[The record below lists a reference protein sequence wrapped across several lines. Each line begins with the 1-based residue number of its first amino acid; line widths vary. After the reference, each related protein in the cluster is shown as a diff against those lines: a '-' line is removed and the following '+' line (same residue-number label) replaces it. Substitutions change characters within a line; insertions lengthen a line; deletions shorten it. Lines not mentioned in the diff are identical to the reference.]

1 VVYQNPQNG
10 IPGGIPDK
18 DVVYQNPQNGIPG
31 GIPDKDVVYQ
41 KQDLV
46 YQKPQNGIPRLDK
59 YNIYKEEVVNKYN
72 NPYSDKTLNNK
83 NNTLRVLNTKS
94 ELNTDLKLNT
104 DTDIDNNIKYIIGIW
119 NNMSDIG
126 LQEVTIP
133 KGSLAKRFPNLV
145 NRIEEYGYDNVL
157 KALDKIPRSEFLLG
171 NNKTGWKITFD
182 WMFLPDNFQKV
193 LDGKYDN
200 RVAVVSQRELDKED
214 ENDPSRVV
222 REWLRGRGIDDAG
235 VGVW

>member
-1 VVYQNPQNG
+1 
-10 IPGGIPDK
+10 
-18 DVVYQNPQNGIPG
+18 
-31 GIPDKDVVYQ
+31 
-41 KQDLV
+41 
-46 YQKPQNGIPRLDK
+46 
-59 YNIYKEEVVNKYN
+59 
-72 NPYSDKTLNNK
+72 
-83 NNTLRVLNTKS
+83 
-94 ELNTDLKLNT
+94 
-104 DTDIDNNIKYIIGIW
+104 
-119 NNMSDIG
+119 
-126 LQEVTIP
+126 
-133 KGSLAKRFPNLV
+133 
-145 NRIEEYGYDNVL
+145 
-157 KALDKIPRSEFLLG
+157 LLG